1 MNRKLR
7 ALLFVTVFVGTIF
20 YSFNKTKANVLFEAI
35 NAGNEARAVEIV
47 KAHPGYIGKTYAVR
61 HGKGDDAYWV
71 DGGET
76 GLHAAARAGMDQLVA
91 AMVAAKKVDI
101 NVKDKQGRTPM
112 YLAAVLG
119 VKGNPDKVV
128 AALIAAGADI
138 DQGKPGLT
146 LVNEVLQRKRTA
158 VARQLVDAG
167 AKTTP
172 ADLEELAKLE
182 KAAEAD

>member
-1 MNRKLR
+1 M
-7 ALLFVTVFVGTIF
+7 
-20 YSFNKTKANVLFEAI
+20 
-35 NAGNEARAVEIV
+35 
-47 KAHPGYIGKTYAVR
+47 
-61 HGKGDDAYWV
+61 
-71 DGGET
+71 
-76 GLHAAARAGMDQLVA
+76 
-91 AMVAAKKVDI
+91 
-101 NVKDKQGRTPM
+101 
-112 YLAAVLG
+112 LG